1 MTLIF
6 YSASDRW
13 DEWADHLR
21 REVPEIPL
29 RHWDEAGDDADVT
42 YALVWNPPRGELK
55 RRFPNLEY
63 IFSLGAGVDA
73 LLDDPDLPA
82 GVPVVRMV
90 EEALVIGMTEYVAL
104 HTLRLHRRQPEL
116 EAQQRSLDWH
126 QIATPLAPERRVGL
140 MGLGV
145 LGSDAA
151 TALTALRFDVASWT
165 RTPKEMPGV
174 SGYHGADGLDDF
186 LARTEILIAL
196 MPLTDNTR
204 GILERFV
211 VRKTAEG
218 GRADQRRSWR
228 SPDRSGH
235 HCGFGRRT
243 IIRGRAGCLFNRAVA
258 DGQSAVD
265 PSEGHDY
272 AAQCRADRLCD
283 GGPGSRRQ
291 PETRAGR
298 RATAQHRQP
307 KRRLLVNRKRAG
319 VYSSSAL
326 PAEQMIISEN
336 SLR

>member
-174 SGYHGADGLDDF
+174 SGYHGADGLDDV

-204 GILERFV
+204 GILNASLFA
-211 VRKTAEG
+211 KLPKG
-218 GRADQRRSWR
+218 
-228 SPDRSGH
+228 
-235 HCGFGRRT
+235 
-243 IIRGRAGCLFNRAVA
+243 AGLIN
-258 DGQSAVD
+258 
-265 PSEGHDY
+265 
-272 AAQCRADRLCD
+272 
-283 GGPGSRRQ
+283 
-291 PETRAGR
+291 AGR
-298 RATAQHRQP
+298 GGLQIEADIIAALDSGQLSEAVLDVFSTEPLPTDNPLWTHPKVTITPHNAALTGSATGAREVAANLKRVLAGAQPHNI
-307 KRRLLVNRKRAG
+307 VNPNAG
-319 VYSSSAL
+319 Y
-326 PAEQMIISEN
+326 
-336 SLR
+336 

>member
-204 GILERFV
+204 GILNASLFA
-211 VRKTAEG
+211 KLPKG
-218 GRADQRRSWR
+218 
-228 SPDRSGH
+228 
-235 HCGFGRRT
+235 
-243 IIRGRAGCLFNRAVA
+243 AGLIN
-258 DGQSAVD
+258 
-265 PSEGHDY
+265 
-272 AAQCRADRLCD
+272 
-283 GGPGSRRQ
+283 
-291 PETRAGR
+291 AGR
-298 RATAQHRQP
+298 GGLQIEADIIAALDSGQLSEAVLDVFSTEPLPTDNPLWTHPKVTITPHNAALTGSVTGAREVAANLKRVLAGAQPHNI
-307 KRRLLVNRKRAG
+307 VNPNAG
-319 VYSSSAL
+319 Y
-326 PAEQMIISEN
+326 
-336 SLR
+336 

>member
-174 SGYHGADGLDDF
+174 SGYHGANGLDDF

-204 GILERFV
+204 GILNASLFA
-211 VRKTAEG
+211 KLPKG
-218 GRADQRRSWR
+218 
-228 SPDRSGH
+228 
-235 HCGFGRRT
+235 
-243 IIRGRAGCLFNRAVA
+243 AGLIN
-258 DGQSAVD
+258 
-265 PSEGHDY
+265 
-272 AAQCRADRLCD
+272 
-283 GGPGSRRQ
+283 
-291 PETRAGR
+291 AGR
-298 RATAQHRQP
+298 GGLQIEADIIAALDSGQLSEAVLDVFSTEPLPTDNPLWTHPKVTITPHNAALTGSATGAREVAANLKRVLAGAQPHNI
-307 KRRLLVNRKRAG
+307 VNPNAG
-319 VYSSSAL
+319 Y
-326 PAEQMIISEN
+326 
-336 SLR
+336 

>member
-204 GILERFV
+204 GILNASLFAKLPKGAGLINAGRGGLQIEADII
-211 VRKTAEG
+211 TAL
-218 GRADQRRSWR
+218 DV
-228 SPDRSGH
+228 
-235 HCGFGRRT
+235 RT

-272 AAQCRADRLCD
+272 AAQRRADRLCD

-298 RATAQHRQP
+298 RATAQHR
-307 KRRLLVNRKRAG
+307 
-319 VYSSSAL
+319 
-326 PAEQMIISEN
+326 
-336 SLR
+336 

>member
-204 GILERFV
+204 GILNASLIA
-211 VRKTAEG
+211 KLPKG
-218 GRADQRRSWR
+218 
-228 SPDRSGH
+228 
-235 HCGFGRRT
+235 
-243 IIRGRAGCLFNRAVA
+243 AGLIN
-258 DGQSAVD
+258 
-265 PSEGHDY
+265 
-272 AAQCRADRLCD
+272 
-283 GGPGSRRQ
+283 
-291 PETRAGR
+291 AGR
-298 RATAQHRQP
+298 GGLQIEADIIAALDSGQLSEAVLDVFSTEPLPTDNPLWTHPKVTITPHNAALTGSATGAREVAANLKRVLAGAQPHNI
-307 KRRLLVNRKRAG
+307 VNPNAG
-319 VYSSSAL
+319 Y
-326 PAEQMIISEN
+326 
-336 SLR
+336 

>member
-204 GILERFV
+204 GILNASLFA
-211 VRKTAEG
+211 KLPKG
-218 GRADQRRSWR
+218 
-228 SPDRSGH
+228 
-235 HCGFGRRT
+235 
-243 IIRGRAGCLFNRAVA
+243 AGLIN
-258 DGQSAVD
+258 
-265 PSEGHDY
+265 
-272 AAQCRADRLCD
+272 
-283 GGPGSRRQ
+283 
-291 PETRAGR
+291 AGR
-298 RATAQHRQP
+298 GGLQIEADII
-307 KRRLLVNRKRAG
+307 
-319 VYSSSAL
+319 SAL
-326 PAEQMIISEN
+326 DAGQLSEAVLDVFSTEPLPTDN
-336 SLR
+336 PLWTHPKVTITPHNAALTGSSTGAREVAANLKRVLAGAQPHNIVNPNTGY

>member
-13 DEWADHLR
+13 DEWAGHLR

-73 LLDDPDLPA
+73 LLDDPDLPR

-90 EEALVIGMTEYVAL
+90 EEALVIGMTEYIAL
-104 HTLRLHRRQPEL
+104 HTLRLHRRQREL
-116 EAQQRSLDWH
+116 EAQQRSLYWH

-151 TALTALRFDVASWT
+151 TALTALRFDVACWS

-174 SGYHGADGLDDF
+174 SGYHGADGLDAF

-204 GILERFV
+204 GILNASLFA
-211 VRKTAEG
+211 KLPKG
-218 GRADQRRSWR
+218 
-228 SPDRSGH
+228 
-235 HCGFGRRT
+235 
-243 IIRGRAGCLFNRAVA
+243 AGLIN
-258 DGQSAVD
+258 
-265 PSEGHDY
+265 
-272 AAQCRADRLCD
+272 
-283 GGPGSRRQ
+283 
-291 PETRAGR
+291 AGR
-298 RATAQHRQP
+298 GGLQIEADIITALDAGQLSEAVLDVFSTEPLPEGNPLWRHP
-307 KRRLLVNRKRAG
+307 KVTLTPHNAALTGSETGAREVAANLQRVLAG
-319 VYSSSAL
+319 ERPHNIVDTKAGY
-326 PAEQMIISEN
+326 
-336 SLR
+336 